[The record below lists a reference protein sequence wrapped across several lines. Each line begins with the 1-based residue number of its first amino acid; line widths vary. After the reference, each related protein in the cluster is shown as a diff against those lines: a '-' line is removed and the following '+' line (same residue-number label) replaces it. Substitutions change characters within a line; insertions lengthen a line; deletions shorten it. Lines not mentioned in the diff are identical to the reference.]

1 MKFLFKAK
9 NEAGQIREGV
19 IEAITQEAASTI
31 LEKNN
36 LTPISIKAEE
46 KSFAVIKNIQKL
58 WEGISQKE
66 LMVFFQQL
74 ATLIEA
80 RVPIVSSLHTISEQ
94 IDNRYMRLIIR
105 EMGDDIEDGMSFS
118 EAIAEHPDIF
128 DSLTVN
134 MIRAGEVSGSL
145 QTSIGYVAQN
155 IEKNYQLSSKI
166 KGALYYP
173 VFVIFVAFIIGF
185 LVVTFILPRITV
197 MIKDLDVP
205 IPWYTSVLIWLGDF
219 MNAYWWAV
227 LLVVSAG
234 VGGFI
239 YYIRTEAGRREWE
252 LIILKIP
259 VIGTLAR
266 NIYITRFSENLGI
279 LLNGGIPVVEALTI
293 VSEVIGNRV
302 FQKMVLKAADEVRAG
317 GTMSTVFVRM
327 PDMPPIVSQMIRIGE
342 ETGSLADVLKSIG
355 KFYSQEV
362 DNMTRSLTT
371 LIEPIL
377 IVLLGLGVG
386 VLVVGVL
393 MPIYNIAGQL

>member
-9 NEAGQIREGV
+9 NESGQVREGL
-19 IEAITQEAASTI
+19 IEAINKEAASTI

-36 LTPISIKAEE
+36 LTPISIKEEE
-46 KSFAVIKNIQKL
+46 KSLAAIKNIQKL

-80 RVPIVSSLHTISEQ
+80 RVPIVTSLQTISEQ

-118 EAIAEHPDIF
+118 EAIAQHPDIF

-134 MIRAGEVSGSL
+134 MIRSGEVSGSL

-173 VFVIFVAFIIGF
+173 IFVIFVAMIIGF

-197 MIKDLDVP
+197 MIKDLNVP

-227 LLVVSAG
+227 ILVAIAG
-234 VGGFI
+234 ISGFI
-239 YYIRTEAGRREWE
+239 YYIKSEAGKREWE

-293 VSEVIGNRV
+293 VSQVIGNQV

-377 IVLLGLGVG
+377 IVMLGIGVG
-386 VLVVGVL
+386 ILVVGVL